1 MPLTVK
7 DLIEVLKDLP
17 QNAFIRDLD
26 NEDFAISEV
35 FYDEEED
42 DCFVS
47 FEEVEE
53 GWNMN
58 KTKAKKKSNLTYSC
72 KYRWLMRTCP
82 DKQCKDCDYYNEQKG
97 CQHPT
102 YPGEVYDK
110 KRS

>member
-26 NEDFAISEV
+26 NEDFAIFEV
-35 FYDEEED
+35 FYDEEKD

-53 GWNMN
+53 
-58 KTKAKKKSNLTYSC
+58 
-72 KYRWLMRTCP
+72 
-82 DKQCKDCDYYNEQKG
+82 
-97 CQHPT
+97 
-102 YPGEVYDK
+102 
-110 KRS
+110 